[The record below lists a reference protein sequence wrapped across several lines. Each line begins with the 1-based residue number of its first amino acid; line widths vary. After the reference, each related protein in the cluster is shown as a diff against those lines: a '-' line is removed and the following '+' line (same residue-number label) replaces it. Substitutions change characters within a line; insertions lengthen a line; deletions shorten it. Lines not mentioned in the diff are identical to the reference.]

1 MLLNLHL
8 KDFVIVEDLTLEVG
22 PGFTVLTG
30 ETGAGKSILIDALQL
45 ILGGRGD
52 ASVVREGAARAQLT
66 AEFDLTPTVRTWLE
80 VNALESE
87 DERLLLRR
95 TVDASG
101 RSKAWVNGIAVPL
114 MQLRDLGEL
123 LVDIHGQHAHQSLL
137 RPAFQLKLLDDYA
150 HCEMELE
157 QTSLTYQA
165 WRDADDLLAEA
176 TGQAERMAERA
187 ERLRWMLEDLEAL
200 SPRKGEWDELNAEHT
215 RLAHGYAIA
224 EGLNEAAL
232 LLTDGDDSASERL
245 SSAYARISSLL
256 RYDPELSGIG
266 ESLES
271 AMAILDDAA
280 RDVEHRLS
288 RTEADS
294 GRFEKIDR
302 RVSKYFELARK
313 FRTEPEDLFALWE
326 SAQEELKSLEA
337 AKDVEALRARRD
349 EAWEAYRKAAEA
361 LSTVRRKAAKSLSEA
376 VTDEMQRLAMKGG
389 RLEVALQPAEAS
401 SRGMESALFLI
412 AGHVG
417 VEARPLQKVASGGE
431 LARISLAI
439 AVVTAQY
446 APVDTLIFDE
456 VDSGIGGAT
465 AEVVGR
471 LLQQLGRTRQV
482 LCVTH
487 LPQVAACGSAHWRV
501 EKLQEEGRT
510 RSTLRILS
518 REDRVQEIARMLSG
532 LQISQKTLAAAQEM
546 MMKSEDSAQ

>member
-45 ILGGRGD
+45 LLGARGD
-52 ASVVREGAARAQLT
+52 VSVVREGTARAQLT

-80 VNALESE
+80 ENALESE

-95 TVDASG
+95 TVDSSG

-137 RPAFQLKLLDDYA
+137 RPVFQLKLLDDYA

-157 QTSLTYQA
+157 QTSLTYHA

-176 TGQAERMAERA
+176 TGQVERMAERA

-302 RVSKYFELARK
+302 RVTKYFELARK

-389 RLEVALQPAEAS
+389 RLEVALQPAEAG

>member
-87 DERLLLRR
+87 EERLLLRR

-187 ERLRWMLEDLEAL
+187 ERLRWMLEDLEVL

-337 AKDVEALRARRD
+337 AKDVEALQARRD

-361 LSTVRRKAAKSLSEA
+361 LSIVRRKAAKSLSEA

-389 RLEVALQPAEAS
+389 RLEVELQPAEAG

>member
-302 RVSKYFELARK
+302 RVTKYFELARK

-361 LSTVRRKAAKSLSEA
+361 LSIVRRKAAKSLSEA

-389 RLEVALQPAEAS
+389 RLEVELQPAEAGC
-401 SRGMESALFLI
+401 RGMESALFLI

>member
-45 ILGGRGD
+45 ILGSRGD

-165 WRDADDLLAEA
+165 WRDADDILAEA

-302 RVSKYFELARK
+302 RVTKYFELARK

-361 LSTVRRKAAKSLSEA
+361 LSIVRRKAAKSLSEA

-389 RLEVALQPAEAS
+389 RLEVELQPAEAG

>member
-187 ERLRWMLEDLEAL
+187 ERLRWMLEDLEVL

-361 LSTVRRKAAKSLSEA
+361 LSIVRRKAAKSLSEA

-389 RLEVALQPAEAS
+389 RLEVALQPAEAG

>member
-1 MLLNLHL
+1 MRS
-8 KDFVIVEDLTLEVG
+8 VEDLTLEVG

-302 RVSKYFELARK
+302 RVTKYFELARK

-326 SAQEELKSLEA
+326 RAQEELKSLEA

-361 LSTVRRKAAKSLSEA
+361 LSIVRRKAAKSLSEA

-389 RLEVALQPAEAS
+389 RLEVELQPAEAG

-501 EKLQEEGRT
+501 EKLQGEGRT

>member
-157 QTSLTYQA
+157 QTSLTYHA

-302 RVSKYFELARK
+302 RVTKYFELARK

-326 SAQEELKSLEA
+326 SAQEEMKSLEA
-337 AKDVEALRARRD
+337 AKDVEALQARRD

-389 RLEVALQPAEAS
+389 RLEVELQPAEAG

>member
-87 DERLLLRR
+87 EERLLLRR

-114 MQLRDLGEL
+114 VQLRDLGEL

-187 ERLRWMLEDLEAL
+187 ERLRWMLEDLEVL

-313 FRTEPEDLFALWE
+313 FRTEPEDLFVLWE

-389 RLEVALQPAEAS
+389 RLEVALQPAEAG

>member
-45 ILGGRGD
+45 ILGSRGD

-302 RVSKYFELARK
+302 RVTKYFELARK

-337 AKDVEALRARRD
+337 AKDVVALQARRD

-361 LSTVRRKAAKSLSEA
+361 LSIVRRKAAKSLSEA

-389 RLEVALQPAEAS
+389 RLEVSLQPAEAG

-471 LLQQLGRTRQV
+471 LLQHLGRTRQV

>member
-280 RDVEHRLS
+280 REVEHRLS

-302 RVSKYFELARK
+302 RVTKYFELARK

-337 AKDVEALRARRD
+337 AKDVEALQARRD

-361 LSTVRRKAAKSLSEA
+361 LSIVRRKAAKSLSEA

-389 RLEVALQPAEAS
+389 RLEVELQPAEAG

>member
-313 FRTEPEDLFALWE
+313 FRTEPEDLFVLWE

-389 RLEVALQPAEAS
+389 RLEVALQPAEAG

>member
-8 KDFVIVEDLTLEVG
+8 KDFVIVEDLSLEVG

-313 FRTEPEDLFALWE
+313 FRTEPEDLFVLWE

-389 RLEVALQPAEAS
+389 RLEVALQPAEAG

-501 EKLQEEGRT
+501 EKLQEEGCT

>member
-1 MLLNLHL
+1 M
-8 KDFVIVEDLTLEVG
+8 
-22 PGFTVLTG
+22 
-30 ETGAGKSILIDALQL
+30 
-45 ILGGRGD
+45 
-52 ASVVREGAARAQLT
+52 T

-302 RVSKYFELARK
+302 RVTKYFELARK

-349 EAWEAYRKAAEA
+349 EAWEAYRKAAEV

-376 VTDEMQRLAMKGG
+376 VTDEMQRLAMQGG
-389 RLEVALQPAEAS
+389 RLEVALQPAEAG

>member
-302 RVSKYFELARK
+302 RVTKYFELARK

-361 LSTVRRKAAKSLSEA
+361 LSIVRRKAAKSLSEA

-389 RLEVALQPAEAS
+389 RLEVALQPAEAG

>member
-302 RVSKYFELARK
+302 RVTKYFELARK

-349 EAWEAYRKAAEA
+349 EAWEAYRKAAEV

-376 VTDEMQRLAMKGG
+376 VTDEMQRLAMQGG
-389 RLEVALQPAEAS
+389 RLEVALQPAEAG

>member
-165 WRDADDLLAEA
+165 RRDADDLLAEA

-302 RVSKYFELARK
+302 RVTKYFELARK

-337 AKDVEALRARRD
+337 AKDVEALQARRD

-389 RLEVALQPAEAS
+389 RLEVELQPAEAG

>member
-157 QTSLTYQA
+157 QTSLTYHA

-302 RVSKYFELARK
+302 RVTKYFELARK

-326 SAQEELKSLEA
+326 SAQEELKSLEV
-337 AKDVEALRARRD
+337 AKDVEALQARRD

-389 RLEVALQPAEAS
+389 RLEVELQPAEAG

>member
-45 ILGGRGD
+45 ILGSRGD
-52 ASVVREGAARAQLT
+52 ASVVREGTARAQLT

-302 RVSKYFELARK
+302 RVTKYFELARK

-361 LSTVRRKAAKSLSEA
+361 LSIVRRKAAKSLSEA

-389 RLEVALQPAEAS
+389 RLEVELQPAEAG

>member
-302 RVSKYFELARK
+302 RVTKYFELARK

-337 AKDVEALRARRD
+337 AKDVEALQARRD

-361 LSTVRRKAAKSLSEA
+361 LSIVRRKAAKSLSEA

-389 RLEVALQPAEAS
+389 RLEVALQPAEAG

>member
-157 QTSLTYQA
+157 QTSLTYHA

-302 RVSKYFELARK
+302 RVTKYFELARK

-337 AKDVEALRARRD
+337 AKDVEALQARRD

-389 RLEVALQPAEAS
+389 RLEVELQPAEAG

>member
-95 TVDASG
+95 TVDAGG

-302 RVSKYFELARK
+302 RVTKYFELARK

-361 LSTVRRKAAKSLSEA
+361 LSIVRRKAAKSLSEA

-389 RLEVALQPAEAS
+389 RLEVELQPAEAG

-487 LPQVAACGSAHWRV
+487 LPQVSACGSAHWRV

>member
-45 ILGGRGD
+45 ILGSRGD

-302 RVSKYFELARK
+302 RVTKYFELARK

-361 LSTVRRKAAKSLSEA
+361 LSIVRRKAAKSLSEA

-389 RLEVALQPAEAS
+389 RLEVELQPAEAG

>member
-66 AEFDLTPTVRTWLE
+66 AEFDLSPTVRTWLE

-87 DERLLLRR
+87 DEKLLLRR

-150 HCEMELE
+150 HCEVELE
-157 QTSLTYQA
+157 QTSLTYHA

-232 LLTDGDDSASERL
+232 LLTDGDESASERL

-294 GRFEKIDR
+294 ERFEKIDR
-302 RVSKYFELARK
+302 RVTKYFELARK

-337 AKDVEALRARRD
+337 AKDVEALQARRD

-389 RLEVALQPAEAS
+389 RLEVELQPAEAG

>member
-52 ASVVREGAARAQLT
+52 ASVVREGVARAQLT

-157 QTSLTYQA
+157 QTSLTYHA

-176 TGQAERMAERA
+176 TGQAERMAERS

-215 RLAHGYAIA
+215 RLAHGYSIA

-302 RVSKYFELARK
+302 RVTKYFELARK

-337 AKDVEALRARRD
+337 AKDVEALQARRD

-389 RLEVALQPAEAS
+389 RLEVALQPAEAG

>member
-87 DERLLLRR
+87 EERLLLRR

-150 HCEMELE
+150 RCEMELE

-187 ERLRWMLEDLEAL
+187 ERLRWMLEDLEVL

-389 RLEVALQPAEAS
+389 RLEVALQPAEAGF
-401 SRGMESALFLI
+401 RGMESALFLI

>member
-80 VNALESE
+80 VNELESE

-137 RPAFQLKLLDDYA
+137 RPVFQLKLLDDYA

-157 QTSLTYQA
+157 QTSLTYHA

-176 TGQAERMAERA
+176 TGQVERMAERA

-302 RVSKYFELARK
+302 RVTKYFELARK

-337 AKDVEALRARRD
+337 AKDVEALQARRD

-361 LSTVRRKAAKSLSEA
+361 LSIVRRKAAKSLSEA

-389 RLEVALQPAEAS
+389 RLEVELQPAEAG

>member
-45 ILGGRGD
+45 ILGSRGD

-389 RLEVALQPAEAS
+389 RLEVALQPAEAG

-417 VEARPLQKVASGGE
+417 VEARSLQKVASGGE

>member
-313 FRTEPEDLFALWE
+313 FRTEPEDLFAIWE

-349 EAWEAYRKAAEA
+349 EAWEAYRKAADA

-389 RLEVALQPAEAS
+389 RLEVALQPAEAG

>member
-45 ILGGRGD
+45 ILGSRGD

-288 RTEADS
+288 RTEADF

-302 RVSKYFELARK
+302 RVTKYFELARK

-361 LSTVRRKAAKSLSEA
+361 LSIVRRKAAKSLSEA
-376 VTDEMQRLAMKGG
+376 VTDEMQRLTMKGG
-389 RLEVALQPAEAS
+389 RLEVALQPAEAG

>member
-176 TGQAERMAERA
+176 TGQVERMAERA

-302 RVSKYFELARK
+302 RVTKYFELARK

-361 LSTVRRKAAKSLSEA
+361 LSIVRRKAAKSLSEA

-389 RLEVALQPAEAS
+389 RLEVELQPAEAG

>member
-123 LVDIHGQHAHQSLL
+123 LVDLQGQHAHQSLL
-137 RPAFQLKLLDDYA
+137 RPVFQLKLLDDYA

-157 QTSLTYQA
+157 QTSLTYHA

-176 TGQAERMAERA
+176 TGQVERMAERA

-313 FRTEPEDLFALWE
+313 FRTEPEDLFVLWE

-389 RLEVALQPAEAS
+389 RLEVALQPAEAG

>member
-256 RYDPELSGIG
+256 RYDPELSDIG

-302 RVSKYFELARK
+302 RVTKYFELARK
-313 FRTEPEDLFALWE
+313 FRTEPEDLFALCE

-361 LSTVRRKAAKSLSEA
+361 LSIVRRKAAKSLSEA

-389 RLEVALQPAEAS
+389 RLEVALQPAEAG

>member
-215 RLAHGYAIA
+215 RLSHGYAIA

-302 RVSKYFELARK
+302 RVTKYFELARK

-337 AKDVEALRARRD
+337 AKDVEAMRARRD

-361 LSTVRRKAAKSLSEA
+361 LSIVRRKAAKSLSEA

-389 RLEVALQPAEAS
+389 RLDVALQPAEAG

>member
-302 RVSKYFELARK
+302 RVTKYFELARK

-361 LSTVRRKAAKSLSEA
+361 LSIVRRKAAKSLSEA

-389 RLEVALQPAEAS
+389 RLEVELQPAEAG

>member
-80 VNALESE
+80 VNELESE

-137 RPAFQLKLLDDYA
+137 RPVFQLKLLDDYA

-157 QTSLTYQA
+157 QTSLTYHA

-176 TGQAERMAERA
+176 TGQVERMAERA

-313 FRTEPEDLFALWE
+313 FRTEPEDLFVLWE

-389 RLEVALQPAEAS
+389 RLEVALQPAEAG

>member
-45 ILGGRGD
+45 LLGARGD
-52 ASVVREGAARAQLT
+52 VSVVREGAARAQLT
-66 AEFDLTPTVRTWLE
+66 AEFDLTNTVRTWLE
-80 VNALESE
+80 ENALEGE

-95 TVDASG
+95 TVDSNG
-101 RSKAWVNGIAVPL
+101 RSKAWVNGITVPL
-114 MQLRDLGEL
+114 VQLRDLGEL

-150 HCEMELE
+150 HDEKELE
-157 QTSLTYQA
+157 QTAIAYRI
-165 WRDADDLLAEA
+165 WREADELLAEA

-187 ERLRWMLEDLEAL
+187 ERLQWMLDDLEVL
-200 SPRKGEWDELNAEHT
+200 SPKKGEWDELNAEHT

-232 LLTDGDDSASERL
+232 LLSDGDDSASERL
-245 SSAYARISSLL
+245 SSAYAKISSLL
-256 RYDPELSGIG
+256 RYDPELAGIG

-288 RTEADS
+288 RTESDT

-302 RVSKYFELARK
+302 RVTKYFELARK
-313 FRTEPEDLFALWE
+313 FRTEPEDLFTLWE
-326 SAQEELKSLEA
+326 STQAELKSLEA

-349 EAWEAYRKAAEA
+349 EAWSEYRQAAEA
-361 LSTVRRKAAKSLSEA
+361 LSRVRREAARSLGEA
-376 VTDEMQRLAMKGG
+376 VTAEMQRLAMKGG
-389 RLEVALQPAEAS
+389 RLEVALQSAEAGP
-401 SRGMESALFLI
+401 RGMESALFLI

-431 LARISLAI
+431 LARISLSI

-487 LPQVAACGSAHWRV
+487 LPQVAACGLAHWRV

-546 MMKSEDSAQ
+546 MTKSEDAER

>member
-137 RPAFQLKLLDDYA
+137 RPVFQLKLLDDYA

-157 QTSLTYQA
+157 QTSLTYHA

-176 TGQAERMAERA
+176 TGQVERMAERA

-302 RVSKYFELARK
+302 RVTKYFELARK

-337 AKDVEALRARRD
+337 AKDVEALQARRD

-361 LSTVRRKAAKSLSEA
+361 LSIVRRKAAKSLSEA

-389 RLEVALQPAEAS
+389 RLEVELQPAEAG